1 MNKFKIFSLALVATT
16 VANAQDLETAKKAID
31 AEQFE
36 KAKSLLKSVIQAK
49 PANGKAAFLLGNV
62 YLKQNIADSATI
74 FFQRGLAAAEGAKFN
89 NIGLAQMDLDA
100 NNVTAAKAK
109 FDLVTKDL
117 KKKDVEEYVYIARAY
132 MNADKPDFKSAI
144 EILNK
149 AKLANPNDAQ
159 VQLALGDAYYGDKNQ
174 NDAYV
179 AYRNAYQA
187 DNTLLR
193 AKMQLGVL
201 LKGAKAYTEA
211 VKAYNE
217 VIAIDANYGPVYRE
231 LAETYY
237 LWGNN
242 VPSTYTENI
251 QKALGFYEKYMTLT
265 DYSITSRMRHADFLI
280 LAKDYKA
287 LELEANKM
295 KELDGVNPRILRYLG
310 YSAYENGNFEAALK
324 ALQDY
329 TANTANKVIPRD
341 YIYLGQAKIKK
352 GASADGKTID
362 PALLASAIEDIK
374 KAVTMEPLVAADLN
388 ELGKKLYDQKAFG
401 AAAAVFEVA
410 VSVPTSKNYLIDNFY
425 LGNAI
430 YYDNTRKDVV
440 KPDLVALQK
449 ADTAFGNVIAA
460 SPNTAD
466 AYLFRARTNRLAEK
480 DELMAKYYEDYINVV
495 LKKWESA
502 LSEAN
507 QIVDSK
513 VLELY
518 KGTLKDANYEIF
530 KAELDKVKN
539 KFTEAYNNMA
549 AFYANTDKAKA
560 KELFN
565 KTLALDPTNGYATE
579 SLKLLK

>member
-1 MNKFKIFSLALVATT
+1 MKKFKIFSLALVATT

-49 PANGKAAFLLGNV
+49 PSNGRATFLLGNV

-74 FFQRGLAAAEGAKFN
+74 YFQKGLTATEGAKFN
-89 NIGLAQMDLDA
+89 NIGLGQMDLDA
-100 NNVTAAKAK
+100 NNLAAAKAK

-117 KKKDVEEYVYIARAY
+117 KKKDIEEYIYIARAY
-132 MNADKPDFKSAI
+132 MNADKPNYKAAI

-217 VIAIDANYGPVYRE
+217 VIAINSNYGPVYRE

-251 QKALGFYEKYMTLT
+251 QKALGFYEKYMSLT

-287 LELEANKM
+287 LEVEANKM
-295 KELDGVNPRILRYLG
+295 KEIDGVNPRILRYLG
-310 YSAYENGNFEAALK
+310 YSAYENGNIDAAIK

-341 YIYLGQAKIKK
+341 FVYLGQAKIKK
-352 GASADGKTID
+352 GTSEDGKSVD
-362 PALLASAIEDIK
+362 PTLLASAIEDIK
-374 KAVTMEPLVAADLN
+374 RAVSTEPLVANELN

-430 YYDNTRKDVV
+430 YYDNTRKDLA
-440 KPDLVALQK
+440 KPDPIALQK
-449 ADTAFGNVIAA
+449 ADVAFGNVIAA

-466 AYLFRARTNRLAEK
+466 AYIFKARTNNLLQN
-480 DELMAKYYEDYINVV
+480 DEVMA
-495 LKKWESA
+495 
-502 LSEAN
+502 
-507 QIVDSK
+507 
-513 VLELY
+513 
-518 KGTLKDANYEIF
+518 ANYQLYIDTVTAKGEAEIT
-530 KAELDKVKN
+530 KN
-539 KFTEAYNNMA
+539 KAKFIEAYNNMA
-549 AFYANTDKAKA
+549 AHFANTDKAKA

-565 KTLALDPTNGYATE
+565 KTLALDPTNNYATE

>member
-1 MNKFKIFSLALVATT
+1 MKKFKIFSLALVATT

-49 PANGKAAFLLGNV
+49 PSNGRATFLLGNV
-62 YLKQNIADSATI
+62 YLKQNIADSAAI
-74 FFQRGLAAAEGAKFN
+74 YFQKGLTAAEGGKFN
-89 NIGLAQMDLDA
+89 NIGLGQMDLDA
-100 NNVTAAKAK
+100 NNLAAAKAK

-117 KKKDVEEYVYIARAY
+117 KKKDIEEYIYVARAY
-132 MNADKPDFKSAI
+132 MNADKPNYKAAI

-217 VIAIDANYGPVYRE
+217 VIAINSNYGPVYRE

-242 VPSTYTENI
+242 VPSTYNENI
-251 QKALGFYEKYMTLT
+251 QKALGFYEKYMSLT

-287 LELEANKM
+287 LEIEANKM
-295 KELDGVNPRILRYLG
+295 KEIDGVNPRILRYLG
-310 YSAYENGNFEAALK
+310 YSAYENGNIDAALK

-341 YIYLGQAKIKK
+341 FVYLGQAKIKK
-352 GASADGKTID
+352 GTSADGKSVD

-374 KAVTMEPLVAADLN
+374 RAVSTDPLVANELN
-388 ELGKKLYDQKAFG
+388 ELGKKFYDQKAFG

-430 YYDNTRKDVV
+430 YYDNTRKDVA
-440 KPDLVALQK
+440 KPDPIALQK
-449 ADTAFGNVIAA
+449 ADVAFGNVIAA

-466 AYLFRARTNRLAEK
+466 AYIFRARTNNLLEK
-480 DELMAKYYEDYINVV
+480 EEVMA
-495 LKKWESA
+495 
-502 LSEAN
+502 
-507 QIVDSK
+507 
-513 VLELY
+513 
-518 KGTLKDANYEIF
+518 ANYQLYIDTVTNKGEAEIT
-530 KAELDKVKN
+530 KN
-539 KFTEAYNNMA
+539 KAKFIEAYNNMA
-549 AFYANTDKAKA
+549 SHYANSDKAKA
-560 KELFN
+560 KELLN
-565 KTLALDPTNGYATE
+565 KTLALDPANAYALE
-579 SLKLLK
+579 AMKLLK